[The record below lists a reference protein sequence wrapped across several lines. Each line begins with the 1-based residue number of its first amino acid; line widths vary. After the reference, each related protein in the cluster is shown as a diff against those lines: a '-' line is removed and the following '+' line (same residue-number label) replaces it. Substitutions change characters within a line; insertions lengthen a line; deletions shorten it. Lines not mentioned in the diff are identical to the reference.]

1 MKYWNAGRGKKEET
15 IVKNLEGLGKR
26 VVKHVQ
32 KGWEAL
38 SKVKSMTLIIKSTS
52 MIDKSTS
59 LFDKTTSM
67 IALLG
72 PCLVVKLNIKE
83 NLLKPVSVL

>member
-1 MKYWNAGRGKKEET
+1 
-15 IVKNLEGLGKR
+15 
-26 VVKHVQ
+26 
-32 KGWEAL
+32 
-38 SKVKSMTLIIKSTS
+38 

-72 PCLVVKLNIKE
+72 PWLVVKLNIKE

>member
-1 MKYWNAGRGKKEET
+1 M
-15 IVKNLEGLGKR
+15 
-26 VVKHVQ
+26 
-32 KGWEAL
+32 

-52 MIDKSTS
+52 LIDKTMA
-59 LFDKTTSM
+59 LFDKTKPM

-72 PCLVVKLNIKE
+72 SWLVVKLNIKE